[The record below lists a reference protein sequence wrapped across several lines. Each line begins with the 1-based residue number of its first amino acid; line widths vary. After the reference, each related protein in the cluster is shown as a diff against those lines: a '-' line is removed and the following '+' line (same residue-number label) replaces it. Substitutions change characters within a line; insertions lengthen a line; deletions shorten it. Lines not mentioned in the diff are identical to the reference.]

1 MHTYL
6 ALERVV
12 VDAVMMD
19 RATVAFMER
28 LEKRRAKE
36 VLVKE
41 EKKVLAPVI
50 YLYRIIYLNN
60 MERIRLAC
68 D

>member
-19 RATVAFMER
+19 RAKVAFMER

-41 EKKVLAPVI
+41 EKKVLAPVTAVI
-50 YLYRIIYLNN
+50 PAFFIQRTGG
-60 MERIRLAC
+60 
-68 D
+68 

>member
-19 RATVAFMER
+19 RAKVAFMER

-36 VLVKE
+36 VPVKE

-50 YLYRIIYLNN
+50 DFTKYKK
-60 MERIRLAC
+60 
-68 D
+68 

>member
-36 VLVKE
+36 VLVK
-41 EKKVLAPVI
+41 K
-50 YLYRIIYLNN
+50 
-60 MERIRLAC
+60 
-68 D
+68 

>member
-19 RATVAFMER
+19 RDTVAFMER

-36 VLVKE
+36 VPVKE